1 MFVPAYYY
9 KTDKLTDLSYAISFV
24 AISLY
29 GFLFGGLTF
38 PSLILFIMILLWATR
53 LGGYL
58 FIRINKVKKDSR
70 FDEMRNKFWSFIRF
84 WVLQGFTVWVV
95 LIPSNLFFLNRVE
108 STNNLGI
115 IGILFWLTGLLIE
128 TFSDLQKYRFINKS
142 KNKGKWI
149 NSGLWKYSR
158 HPNYFGEITLW
169 FGVYIY
175 TLFGLD
181 SGQALLGLVSPI
193 YISVLIIFVSG
204 VPLLEKAADKKWGKD
219 EDYQEYKKN
228 TNVLVPY
235 INLSQ
240 FMVQFLRKNL

>member
-169 FGVYIY
+169 LGVYIY
-175 TLFGLD
+175 TLFGLN